1 MKNQGTSPDNST
13 GPLSGYRPLQIA
25 KALGLSKSLV
35 YAAIRNGELKAIQIG
50 TALIVMEADL
60 QRWLEDRRL

>member
-1 MKNQGTSPDNST
+1 MKNQGTSLDNLG
-13 GPLSGYRPLQIA
+13 GPPSGYRPMQIA

-35 YAAIRNGELKAIQIG
+35 YDAIRKGDLPAVQVG
-50 TALIVMEADL
+50 TALIVLEADL